1 MIAMNNETSSHLT
14 IADQQFTRRGMLR
27 VGGLTV
33 SMAALVA
40 ACTDTAKSKN
50 PARVGEAAAPPK
62 LDDAVV
68 NDGVLFRTATSI
80 HYSVID
86 SHNISKKL
94 GKLNAAQ
101 TAIVDDFIS
110 ANKDAITA
118 LQKLSETAGA
128 KKWTCAN
135 PRFDRVIL
143 GPIQA
148 RITGRPKEG
157 SEETDVAPSDDPTR
171 DALALAHAMETAA
184 SSMHQALVAQLS
196 LPSYRAAVMEQAH
209 VAARRAAA
217 LALAINADNLV
228 NPLSLSN
235 ANVSTPT
242 TVAATT
248 TTAQNIAQ
256 GAAATTTTAAAA
268 PAFDFQ
274 QYYAIPSQFGSLN
287 AVQLGVGKPSGGAQ
301 FTINIETPSLNSFI
315 YDSQTAC

>member
-1 MIAMNNETSSHLT
+1 VIAMNNETSSHIT
-14 IADQQFTRRGMLR
+14 IADQQMSRRGVLR

-50 PARVGEAAAPPK
+50 PARVGEAAAPAK
-62 LDDAVV
+62 LADAIV

-94 GKLNAAQ
+94 GKLSAAQ
-101 TAIVDDFIS
+101 TAIVDDYIS
-110 ANKDAITA
+110 ANEDAIKA
-118 LQKLSETAGA
+118 LQKLSETAGG

-143 GPIQA
+143 GPIQEH
-148 RITGRPKEG
+148 IIGRPKQG
-157 SEETDVAPSDDPTR
+157 SEETDVAASDDPTR
-171 DALALAHAMETAA
+171 DALALAHAMETAVA
-184 SSMHQALVAQLS
+184 SMHQALVVQLS
-196 LPSYRAAVMEQAH
+196 LPTYRAAVMEQGH
-209 VAARRAAA
+209 LAARRAAA
-217 LALAINADNLV
+217 LALAINAENLV
-228 NPLSLSN
+228 NPLSLQN

-248 TTAQNIAQ
+248 TTVQNIAQ
-256 GAAATTTTAAAA
+256 GAATTTTAAAA
-268 PAFDFQ
+268 SAFDFQ
-274 QYYAIPSQFGSLN
+274 HYYAIPSQFGSLN

-315 YDSQTAC
+315 YDDQTGC